1 MGNFGDYQYQFY
13 KAGVLNKTSP
23 FPFTFAEWEH
33 RACESM
39 DPLIYGYVKGG
50 AGDEE
55 TQDINVTELR
65 RYGLTPRML
74 RDRSE
79 RDMSVTFLDRKLPS
93 PVFLCPVG
101 VLGNIRPEGDL
112 EAARVCDELDLVGMY
127 STLSSATIEEVAEA
141 RGRSFGVFQL
151 YPTADEKLT
160 ESIVMRAERAGFDA
174 IAVTVDYGT
183 VGWRPRD
190 LSHGFMPMMR
200 GDCIAN
206 YTSDP
211 RFRELAGV
219 TSEKDLD
226 PMHAGAVWMDVFANP
241 AFTWHDLTWLR
252 QITELPLIVKGICLP
267 DDAAHARQLGV
278 DVIAC
283 SNHGGRQANGGV
295 PAICHL
301 EPVIE
306 AAGGLPVTYD
316 SGIRDG
322 VDVLR
327 ACGLGGDLLAGGR
340 AGRHRPAVRVRFGGR
355 RTRGPADRRVAD
367 PGRGRSDNGGRLLH
381 RAGSTRRRAAGLI
394 GLVHAGK
401 RVLVAGGLEPF
412 HRALHLGFGIGA
424 AHPVGGLDIFA
435 RFQRLVLREE
445 VFDGVQFELRNVAD
459 VLDVIPPVVTG
470 RYAQHLVVAAGF
482 VGHPEHADRARP
494 DQYAREQWL
503 R

>member
-33 RACESM
+33 RGRENM
-39 DPLIYGYVKGG
+39 NPLIYGYVKGG

-74 RDRSE
+74 RDRSD
-79 RDMSVTFLDRKLPS
+79 RDMSVEFLGRKLPS

-112 EAARVCDELDLVGMY
+112 DAARVCAELDLVGMY
-127 STLSSATIEEVAEA
+127 STLSSATIEEVADA
-141 RGRSFGVFQL
+141 RGGSFGAFQL

-160 ESIVMRAERAGFDA
+160 ESFVKRAERAGFDA
-174 IAVTVDYGT
+174 ITVTVDYGT

-190 LSHGFMPMMR
+190 LAHGFLPMMR

-219 TSEKDLD
+219 TNEADLNSV
-226 PMHAGAVWMDVFANP
+226 HAGAVWMDVFANP
-241 AFTWHDLTWLR
+241 AFTWDDITWLR

-267 DDAAHARQLGV
+267 DDAARAKKLGV

-301 EPVIE
+301 EQVIE
-306 AAGGLPVTYD
+306 AVGNMPVTFD

-327 ACGLGGDLLAGGR
+327 ACGLGAALVGIGRPYAYGLAVGGR
-340 AGRHRPAVRVRFGGR
+340 DGLRTVVSQILAEADLTMAVDCYTDLTQLAVE
-355 RTRGPADRRVAD
+355 
-367 PGRGRSDNGGRLLH
+367 RL
-381 RAGSTRRRAAGLI
+381 
-394 GLVHAGK
+394 
-401 RVLVAGGLEPF
+401 
-412 HRALHLGFGIGA
+412 
-424 AHPVGGLDIFA
+424 D
-435 RFQRLVLREE
+435 
-445 VFDGVQFELRNVAD
+445 
-459 VLDVIPPVVTG
+459 
-470 RYAQHLVVAAGF
+470 
-482 VGHPEHADRARP
+482 
-494 DQYAREQWL
+494 
-503 R
+503 